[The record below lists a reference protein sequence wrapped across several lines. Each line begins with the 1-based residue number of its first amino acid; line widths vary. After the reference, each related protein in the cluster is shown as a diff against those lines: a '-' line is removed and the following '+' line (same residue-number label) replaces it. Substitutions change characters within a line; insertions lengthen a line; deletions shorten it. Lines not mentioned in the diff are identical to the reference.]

1 MLSGQAART
10 LSQTKGRHA
19 VFPQPL
25 LPRPDTR
32 VGPWR
37 PPQTAQTLGSNLSPP
52 PQHPRFRASRP
63 CAPSLLAPDPALPG
77 PFDPRPP
84 LDPDPDPALP
94 GPSTPAPFLPTPP
107 VRPLDP
113 ALPGRLDPGLPPDP
127 VTLTPRPPAALT
139 LRRGRRQE
147 Q

>member
-37 PPQTAQTLGSNLSPP
+37 PPQTAQALGSNLSPP
-52 PQHPRFRASRP
+52 PSTLASGPLDLVPPR
-63 CAPSLLAPDPALPG
+63 SLPQTPRSQGPLIPALPST
-77 PFDPRPP
+77 PTPRSPAPRPP
-84 LDPDPDPALP
+84 PPSSRPRLSGLSTLRSP
-94 GPSTPAPFLPTPP
+94 GASTLVSLPTP
-107 VRPLDP
+107 
-113 ALPGRLDPGLPPDP
+113 
-127 VTLTPRPPAALT
+127 
-139 LRRGRRQE
+139 
-147 Q
+147 

>member
-52 PQHPRFRASRP
+52 PP
-63 CAPSLLAPDPALPG
+63 APSLPGLSTLCPLAPC
-77 PFDPRPP
+77 PRPRAP
-84 LDPDPDPALP
+84 RAL
-94 GPSTPAPFLPTPP
+94 
-107 VRPLDP
+107 
-113 ALPGRLDPGLPPDP
+113 
-127 VTLTPRPPAALT
+127 
-139 LRRGRRQE
+139 
-147 Q
+147 